1 MTSGSSSLRE
11 TRQNYITN
19 NNKGT
24 NSSFRKASFLTMSTA
39 EDLKAL
45 GNAAFKENKMDE
57 AIEAY
62 SKAIALE
69 ENHIFYSN
77 RSAAYLTKGDA
88 EKALADA
95 ITCLELNPDF
105 VKGYSRKGAALQ
117 GLKQYAAAVQALE
130 DGLAKF
136 PENPDLTTELTKC
149 RNAMAFTGENQVKA
163 RQSVA
168 AKRASVSLSGKAG
181 SSETMTDFVKVSKMA
196 LEMQIFALQAQLQ
209 MIDSLSEMSD
219 EEKLT
224 MLFGLIDTDRDG
236 RIDARELADAL
247 RKRNADLAFADSIER
262 AISFVAAFD
271 TDKDAKLDL
280 NEFKEFLD
288 AILKAMGVTFH
299 ELSEFLILQNIF
311 SESGNDFVEDLAG
324 ALVSEDINEAVL
336 AKEEF
341 FDASTDP
348 RMMVLFNLFDL
359 DGDGSVDFK
368 EVAIGLYRLTDD
380 MEDAARMAVVVL
392 LMFDKDDKRTLN
404 FEEFAKLMLHVV
416 TAAETKF
423 DDMADK
429 MTLAMVSKKE
439 VTDDDVVNLISGEVL
454 YNLAK
459 DEQEDQMEL
468 LATIDALQYG
478 RMQKLFD
485 LWDTDKNGVISFAE
499 LLTGMRKFNGA
510 IDMEESVARA
520 AIAMIG
526 FDDNDTQT
534 LDRVEFARALVN
546 FAKASEVDVRDL
558 IDFMVVATVVEDDSP
573 EEVAYIKAIASQ
585 ATSEIKAIQGALDAY
600 EIE

>member
-1 MTSGSSSLRE
+1 
-11 TRQNYITN
+11 
-19 NNKGT
+19 
-24 NSSFRKASFLTMSTA
+24 
-39 EDLKAL
+39 
-45 GNAAFKENKMDE
+45 
-57 AIEAY
+57 
-62 SKAIALE
+62 
-69 ENHIFYSN
+69 
-77 RSAAYLTKGDA
+77 
-88 EKALADA
+88 
-95 ITCLELNPDF
+95 
-105 VKGYSRKGAALQ
+105 
-117 GLKQYAAAVQALE
+117 
-130 DGLAKF
+130 
-136 PENPDLTTELTKC
+136 
-149 RNAMAFTGENQVKA
+149 
-163 RQSVA
+163 
-168 AKRASVSLSGKAG
+168 
-181 SSETMTDFVKVSKMA
+181 MTDFVKVSKMA

-209 MIDSLSEMSD
+209 MIDSLNEMSD